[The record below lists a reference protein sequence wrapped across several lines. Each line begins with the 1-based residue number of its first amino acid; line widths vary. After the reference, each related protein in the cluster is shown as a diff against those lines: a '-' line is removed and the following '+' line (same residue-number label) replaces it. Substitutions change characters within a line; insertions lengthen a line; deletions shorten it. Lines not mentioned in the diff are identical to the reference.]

1 MQIDELIETFEFL
14 TDWEERYRVLI
25 DLGRQLPELPESE
38 KIEQNRVQGCTSQV
52 WLIPIAHAGEPP
64 VLEFRAD
71 SDSHIVKGLLAIIL
85 ATYSGKTPQQIVDT
99 DIEDIF
105 RRLGLQQNLSPN
117 RRSGFYATV
126 ERIKKLAA
134 AAAAKT

>member
-14 TDWEERYRVLI
+14 TDWEDRYRVLI

-38 KIEQNRVQGCTSQV
+38 KTEANRVQGCTSKV
-52 WLIPIAHAGEPP
+52 WLIPLVQPGDPP
-64 VLEFRAD
+64 IVEFRAD

-85 ATYSGKTPQQIVDT
+85 TTYSGKTPQQILAT
-99 DIEDIF
+99 DIEEIF
-105 RRLGLQQNLSPN
+105 RRLGLQQNLTPN

-134 AAAAKT
+134 DQAKS

>member
-14 TDWEERYRVLI
+14 TDWEDRYRVLI
-25 DLGRQLPELPESE
+25 DLGRHLPELPESE
-38 KIEQNRVQGCTSQV
+38 KTEANRVQGCTSKV
-52 WLIPIAHAGEPP
+52 WLIPIERPGKPP
-64 VLEFRAD
+64 VLEFRTD

-85 ATYSGKTPQQIVDT
+85 ATYSGKTPQQIIST
-99 DIEDIF
+99 DIEEIF
-105 RRLGLQQNLSPN
+105 RRLGLQQNLTPN

-134 AAAAKT
+134 ERTNR